1 MGNTPRPA
9 YAPLMQPPPP
19 QQNPERMLQPGEEL
33 ATFEQIRDAMLRGS
47 IRIDPLWRVMINSHG
62 ANFGINVLAYLYAL
76 RV

>member
-1 MGNTPRPA
+1 M
-9 YAPLMQPPPP
+9 PPP
-19 QQNPERMLQPGEEL
+19 QPLPAPPQQIPERLLQPGEEL
-33 ATFEQIRDAMLRGS
+33 ASFEQIRDAMLRGS